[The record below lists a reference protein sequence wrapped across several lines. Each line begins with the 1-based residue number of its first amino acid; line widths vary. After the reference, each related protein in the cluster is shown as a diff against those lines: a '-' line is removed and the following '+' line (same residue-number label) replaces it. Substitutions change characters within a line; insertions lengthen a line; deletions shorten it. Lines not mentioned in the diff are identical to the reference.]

1 MGYVPQTVAL
11 TLVVNVSD
19 RSILVRAQEA
29 RALNVFC
36 PPEEG
41 RETNGPEEV
50 LLE

>member
-19 RSILVRAQEA
+19 RSILVRAPGGKSVEC
-29 RALNVFC
+29 LL
-36 PPEEG
+36 PPEEE